1 MENCLHKLA
10 QLRLARLFETDTQ
23 HLLDGRL
30 IGLEK
35 ETLRVAP
42 QGGLAQTP
50 HPRSLGSALTHP
62 HITTDYSEALMEF
75 VTPPFEHSA
84 DVLAFLRDTQAYV
97 YSHLQDE
104 LLWATSMPCVLSGE
118 AGVPIAWYGTSN
130 PGLMKH
136 IYRRGLGYRYGKVM
150 QVIAGVHFNYSLP
163 DSFWRLYQEIEG
175 NKQTLREF
183 IDDEYFALIRNLQ
196 RFGWLVPYLFGA
208 SPAICKSF
216 LGGKKTSLKEFDAN
230 TYYGPNA
237 TSLRMG
243 DIGYQNNKENEVG
256 IKACYRNLDAYVQS
270 LQFAINTPY
279 KGYEEIGVKV
289 AGEYR
294 QLNAN
299 ILQIENEYY
308 STVRPKQI
316 LEGYEKPTLALQR
329 RGVRYI
335 ELRSLDVNAFEPLGI
350 NATQMRFIE
359 ALMVYCLIQDSQQI
373 CHNEQSEIDHNELDV
388 AHFGRDPQLNLQRN
402 ARSISLKQWAAEICD
417 DMQGVCE
424 LLDRAHFDK
433 PYMKALVEQRE
444 KVMDPEATP
453 SARMLQTMRE
463 RGEGFY
469 HFARRMSQ
477 QHFDYFRQVQLSD
490 ERRQFFDGLSAA
502 SLDKQ
507 AQMEAGSS
515 ESFDDYLQRYF
526 NQS

>member
-1 MENCLHKLA
+1 MHKLA
-10 QLRLARLFETDTQ
+10 QCRLDRLVKTDTQ

-35 ETLRVAP
+35 ETLRVSP
-42 QGGLAQTP
+42 KGGLSQSP
-50 HPRSLGSALTHP
+50 HPLSLGSALTHP
-62 HITTDYSEALMEF
+62 YITTDYSEALMEF

-84 DVLAFLRDTQAYV
+84 DALAFLRDAQAYV

-118 AGVPIAWYGTSN
+118 AGVPIAKYGSSN

-163 DSFWRLYQEIEG
+163 ESFWRLYQQVEG
-175 NKQTLREF
+175 NTQTLREF
-183 IDDEYFALIRNLQ
+183 IDDQYFAIIRNLQ

-216 LGGKKTSLKEFDAN
+216 LGGKPTSLHEFDAN
-230 TYYGPNA
+230 TYYGPYA

-243 DIGYQNNKENEVG
+243 DIGYQNNKENEIG
-256 IKACYRNLDAYVQS
+256 IKACYHNLDSYIQS
-270 LQFAINTPY
+270 LQHAINTPY

-316 LEGYEKPTLALQR
+316 LEGYEKPTMALKR

-350 NATQMRFIE
+350 NATQMKFIE
-359 ALMVYCLIQDSQQI
+359 ALMVYCLIQDSPKISQA
-373 CHNEQSEIDHNELDV
+373 EQGEIDKNELDV
-388 AHFGRDPQLNLQRN
+388 AHYGRDPKLTLQRN
-402 ARSISLKQWAAEICD
+402 SQPISLKQWALEICD
-417 DMQGVCE
+417 DMKGVCE
-424 LLDRAHFDK
+424 LLDRSHQGS
-433 PYMKALVEQRE
+433 PYMDALAEQRE
-444 KVMDPEATP
+444 KIIDPELTP
-453 SARMLQTMRE
+453 SARMLKTMRD

-477 QHFDYFRQVQLSD
+477 QYFDYFRQVELTAEQRRYYDDLS
-490 ERRQFFDGLSAA
+490 QA

-507 AQMEAGSS
+507 ALLETDTSV
-515 ESFDDYLQRYF
+515 SFEEYLQRYF

>member
-1 MENCLHKLA
+1 LHKLA
-10 QLRLARLFETDTQ
+10 QHRLTSLFATDKQ

-42 QGGLAQTP
+42 QGGLAQAS

-62 HITTDYSEALMEF
+62 YITTDYSEALMEF
-75 VTPPFEHSA
+75 ITPPFEHSA
-84 DVLAFLRDTQAYV
+84 DALAFLRDTQAYV
-97 YSHLQDE
+97 YGHLNDE
-104 LLWATSMPCVLSGE
+104 LLWATSMPCVLYGE

-130 PGLMKH
+130 AGMMKH
-136 IYRRGLGYRYGKVM
+136 VYRRGLGYRYGKVM

-163 DSFWRLYQEIEG
+163 ENFWRLYQQIEG
-175 NKQTLREF
+175 DNRSLREF
-183 IDDEYFALIRNLQ
+183 IDDQYFALIRNLQ

-216 LGGKKTSLKEFDAN
+216 LGGKKTSLQEFDAN
-230 TYYGPNA
+230 TYYGPYA

-243 DIGYQNNKENEVG
+243 DIGYQNNKENEIG

-270 LQFAINTPY
+270 LQYAITTPY

-316 LEGYEKPTLALQR
+316 LEGYEKPTLALKR
-329 RGVRYI
+329 RGVKYI

-350 NATQMRFIE
+350 NATQMKFIE
-359 ALMVYCLIQDSQQI
+359 ALMVYCLIHDSQQI
-373 CHNEQSEIDHNELDV
+373 CPSEQVEIDRNELET
-388 AHFGRDPQLNLQRN
+388 AHHGRDPQLKLQRDS
-402 ARSISLKQWAAEICD
+402 REIPLKQWALEICE
-417 DMQGVCE
+417 DMEGVCE
-424 LLDRAHFDK
+424 LLDRAHVDK
-433 PYMKALVEQRE
+433 PYRKALEDQRK
-444 KVMDPEATP
+444 KVMDPELTP
-453 SARMLQTMRE
+453 SALMLQTMRE
-463 RGEGFY
+463 HGEGFY
-469 HFARRMSQ
+469 YFAKRMSQ
-477 QHFDYFRQVQLSD
+477 QYFDYFKQVELTP
-490 ERRQFFDGLSAA
+490 ERRRFFDELAVTSLEKQA
-502 SLDKQ
+502 SL
-507 AQMEAGSS
+507 EADQSL
-515 ESFDDYLQRYF
+515 SFDEYLQKYF
-526 NQS
+526 NQV

>member
-1 MENCLHKLA
+1 MHKLA
-10 QLRLARLFETDTQ
+10 QCRLDRLVKTDTQ

-35 ETLRVAP
+35 ETLRVSP
-42 QGGLAQTP
+42 KGGLSQSP
-50 HPRSLGSALTHP
+50 HPLSLGSALTHP
-62 HITTDYSEALMEF
+62 YITTDYSEALMEF

-84 DVLAFLRDTQAYV
+84 DALAFLRDAQAYV

-118 AGVPIAWYGTSN
+118 AGVPIAKYGSSN

-163 DSFWRLYQEIEG
+163 ESFWRLYQQVEG
-175 NKQTLREF
+175 NTQTLREF
-183 IDDEYFALIRNLQ
+183 IDDQYFAIIRNLQ
-196 RFGWLVPYLFGA
+196 RFGWMVPYLFGA

-216 LGGKKTSLKEFDAN
+216 LGGKPTSLHEFDAN
-230 TYYGPNA
+230 TYYGPYA

-243 DIGYQNNKENEVG
+243 DIGYQNNKENEIG
-256 IKACYRNLDAYVQS
+256 IKACYHNLDSYIQS
-270 LQFAINTPY
+270 LQHAINTPY

-316 LEGYEKPTLALQR
+316 LEGYEKPTMALKR

-350 NATQMRFIE
+350 NATQMKFIE
-359 ALMVYCLIQDSQQI
+359 ALMVYCLIQDSPKISQA
-373 CHNEQSEIDHNELDV
+373 EQGEIDKNELDV
-388 AHFGRDPQLNLQRN
+388 AHYGRDPKLTLQRN
-402 ARSISLKQWAAEICD
+402 SQPISLKQWALEICD
-417 DMQGVCE
+417 DMKGVCE
-424 LLDRAHFDK
+424 LLDRSHQGS
-433 PYMKALVEQRE
+433 PYMDALAEQRE
-444 KVMDPEATP
+444 KIIDPELTP
-453 SARMLQTMRE
+453 SARMLKTMRD

-477 QHFDYFRQVQLSD
+477 QYFDYFRQVELTAEQRRYYDDLS
-490 ERRQFFDGLSAA
+490 QA

-507 AQMEAGSS
+507 ALLEAEIGRASCR
-515 ESFDDYLQRYF
+515 ERV
-526 NQS
+526 

>member
-1 MENCLHKLA
+1 MHKLA
-10 QLRLARLFETDTQ
+10 QCRLDRLVKTDTQ

-35 ETLRVAP
+35 ETLRVSP
-42 QGGLAQTP
+42 KGGLSQSP
-50 HPRSLGSALTHP
+50 HPLSLGSALTHP
-62 HITTDYSEALMEF
+62 YITTDYSEALMEF

-84 DVLAFLRDTQAYV
+84 DALAFLRDAQAYV

-118 AGVPIAWYGTSN
+118 AGVPIAKYGSSN

-163 DSFWRLYQEIEG
+163 ESFWRLYQQVEG
-175 NKQTLREF
+175 NTQTLREF
-183 IDDEYFALIRNLQ
+183 IDDQYFAIIRNLQ

-216 LGGKKTSLKEFDAN
+216 LGGKPTSLHEFDAN
-230 TYYGPNA
+230 TYYGPYA

-243 DIGYQNNKENEVG
+243 DIGYQNNKENEIG
-256 IKACYRNLDAYVQS
+256 IKACYHNLDSYIQS
-270 LQFAINTPY
+270 LQYAINTPY

-316 LEGYEKPTLALQR
+316 LEGYEKPTMALKR

-350 NATQMRFIE
+350 NATQMKFIE
-359 ALMVYCLIQDSQQI
+359 ALMVYCLIQDSPKISQA
-373 CHNEQSEIDHNELDV
+373 EQGEIDKNELDV
-388 AHFGRDPQLNLQRN
+388 AHYGRDPKLTLQRN
-402 ARSISLKQWAAEICD
+402 SQPISLKQWALEICD
-417 DMQGVCE
+417 DMKGVCE
-424 LLDRAHFDK
+424 LLDRSHQGS
-433 PYMKALVEQRE
+433 PYMDALAEQRE
-444 KVMDPEATP
+444 KIIDPELTP
-453 SARMLQTMRE
+453 SARMLKTMRD

-477 QHFDYFRQVQLSD
+477 QYFDYFRQVELTAEQRRYYDDLS
-490 ERRQFFDGLSAA
+490 QA

-507 AQMEAGSS
+507 ALLETDTSV
-515 ESFDDYLQRYF
+515 SFEEYLQRYF

>member
-1 MENCLHKLA
+1 MHKLA
-10 QLRLARLFETDTQ
+10 QIRLARLFATDKQ

-42 QGGLAQTP
+42 QGGLSQAP

-62 HITTDYSEALMEF
+62 YITTDYSEALMEF
-75 VTPPFEHSA
+75 ITPPFEHSA
-84 DVLAFLRDTQAYV
+84 DALTFLRDVQAYA
-97 YSHLQDE
+97 YSHLNDE
-104 LLWATSMPCVLSGE
+104 LLWATSMPCVVAGE
-118 AGVPIAWYGTSN
+118 EGVPIAWYGTSN
-130 PGLMKH
+130 PGMMKH
-136 IYRRGLGYRYGKVM
+136 VYRHGLGYRYGKVM

-163 DSFWRLYQEIEG
+163 ENFWRLYQEIEG
-175 NKQTLREF
+175 DKQTLREF
-183 IDDEYFALIRNLQ
+183 MDDQYFALIRNLQ
-196 RFGWLVPYLFGA
+196 RYGWLVPYLFGA

-216 LGGKKTSLKEFDAN
+216 LGGKPTALKEFDVN
-230 TYYGPNA
+230 TYYGPYA

-243 DIGYQNNKENEVG
+243 DIGYQNNKENEIG

-270 LQFAINTPY
+270 LQYAINTPY
-279 KGYEEIGVKV
+279 MGYEEIGVKV

-316 LEGYEKPTLALQR
+316 LEGYEKPTLALKR

-350 NATQMRFIE
+350 NTTQMRFIE

-373 CHNEQSEIDHNELDV
+373 CYNEQGEIDQNELDT
-388 AHFGRDPQLNLQRN
+388 AHNGRDPQLKLQRD
-402 ARSISLKQWAAEICD
+402 ARAVPLKQWALEICD
-417 DMQGVCE
+417 DMQGICE
-424 LLDRAHFDK
+424 LLDRAHQDK
-433 PYMKALVEQRE
+433 PYMKALAEQKE
-444 KVMDPEATP
+444 KVLDPEQTP

-463 RGEGFY
+463 KGEGFY
-469 HFARRMSQ
+469 HFAKRMSQ
-477 QHFDYFRQVQLSD
+477 QHREYFREVELAP
-490 ERRQFFDGLSAA
+490 ERCRFFDELAA
-502 SLDKQ
+502 VSLDKQ
-507 AQMEAGSS
+507 AQLEADKSV
-515 ESFDDYLQRYF
+515 SFDEFLQRYF
-526 NQS
+526 SQG

>member
-1 MENCLHKLA
+1 
-10 QLRLARLFETDTQ
+10 
-23 HLLDGRL
+23 
-30 IGLEK
+30 
-35 ETLRVAP
+35 
-42 QGGLAQTP
+42 
-50 HPRSLGSALTHP
+50 
-62 HITTDYSEALMEF
+62 MEF

-84 DVLAFLRDTQAYV
+84 DALGFLRDTQAYV
-97 YSHLQDE
+97 YSHLENE

-130 PGLMKH
+130 PGMMKH
-136 IYRRGLGYRYGKVM
+136 VYRRGLGYRYGKVM

-163 DSFWRLYQEIEG
+163 DNFWRLYQGIED
-175 NKQTLREF
+175 NKKTLREF

-216 LGGKKTSLKEFDAN
+216 LGGKNTSLKEFDAN
-230 TYYGPNA
+230 TYYGPYA

-316 LEGYEKPTLALQR
+316 LDGYEKPALALQR

-373 CHNEQSEIDHNELDV
+373 CHNEQSEIDQNELQV
-388 AHFGRDPQLNLQRN
+388 AHRGRDPLLKLQRD
-402 ARSISLKQWAAEICD
+402 ARSVSLKQWATEICD

-424 LLDRAHFDK
+424 LLDRAHQDK
-433 PYMKALVEQRE
+433 PYMKALAEQRE
-444 KVMDPEATP
+444 KVLNPELTP
-453 SARMLQTMRE
+453 SALMLQTMRE

-469 HFARRMSQ
+469 YFAKHMSQ
-477 QHFDYFRQVQLSD
+477 QHYDYFRQVKLSA
-490 ERRQFFDGLSAA
+490 ERSQFFDELTA
-502 SLDKQ
+502 SSLEKQ
-507 AQMEAGSS
+507 AQMETGDGV
-515 ESFDDYLQRYF
+515 SFEEYLQRYF
-526 NQS
+526 SQS

>member
-216 LGGKKTSLKEFDAN
+216 LGGKKTSLKEFDAS
-230 TYYGPNA
+230 TYYGPYA

-388 AHFGRDPQLNLQRN
+388 AHFGRDPQLKLQRN

-453 SARMLQTMRE
+453 SARMLQTMRD